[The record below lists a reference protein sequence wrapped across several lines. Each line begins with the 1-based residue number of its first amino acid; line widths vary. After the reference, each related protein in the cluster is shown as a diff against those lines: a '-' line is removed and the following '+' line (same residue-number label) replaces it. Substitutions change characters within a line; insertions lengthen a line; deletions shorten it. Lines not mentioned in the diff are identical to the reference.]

1 MIIPVQFFRS
11 MSSSF
16 SSPQLE
22 RKMMRR
28 ERGRR
33 RTNLMVPSPTP
44 FWPASSS
51 SSNRKLRGIT
61 GEDKF
66 NTFAV
71 TAHTFT
77 KEQCT
82 GSKSKEML
90 ILVVSI
96 NKHTN
101 YQLHDN
107 NEKDRLP
114 APPAVV
120 AILPP
125 LGCCPGPK
133 AVAEHWAALLL
144 LGRAHQTQNRKGRLC
159 QALRRISSCTYYT
172 GEPFQFE
179 CKQKAEIIFFLKCQ

>member
-1 MIIPVQFFRS
+1 
-11 MSSSF
+11 
-16 SSPQLE
+16 
-22 RKMMRR
+22 
-28 ERGRR
+28 
-33 RTNLMVPSPTP
+33 
-44 FWPASSS
+44 
-51 SSNRKLRGIT
+51 
-61 GEDKF
+61 
-66 NTFAV
+66 
-71 TAHTFT
+71 
-77 KEQCT
+77 
-82 GSKSKEML
+82 ML

-144 LGRAHQTQNRKGRLC
+144 GRAHQTQNRKGRLR
-159 QALRRISSCTYYT
+159 QALRLINCCTYYT
-172 GEPFQFE
+172 REPFEFE
-179 CKQKAEIIFFLKCQ
+179 CKENARIIFFLKCQ